1 MEYVSPIK
9 PICEHSSASYR
20 EKMSW
25 EIRKED
31 WKKENMLRLQLKTDI
46 LGTSHN
52 SPLIT
57 KELHPRL
64 TGLRI

>member
-9 PICEHSSASYR
+9 PIREHSSASCR

-31 WKKENMLRLQLKTDI
+31 WTKENMLRLQLKSDI
-46 LGTSHN
+46 PGTSHA
-52 SPLIT
+52 SPGGTLSIDD
-57 KELHPRL
+57 
-64 TGLRI
+64 